1 MSKLINDSIKSNTL
15 TRSTPSTRGWRRSG
29 RCRPGVF
36 LNRVPRTRHTQ
47 DTAWLCSTW
56 CCVRGQR
63 ERRCASAARERE
75 DVRQK
80 PERETMCVRSQTER
94 RCGLEVLHTR
104 HIANGWRCSKVLQKD
119 EPPSFTPTASTH
131 TDRQNVCSDDRVADR
146 PDRILISLFSG

>member
-1 MSKLINDSIKSNTL
+1 MCTHKLSQATRASEAREGIENPKVSIPAEN
-15 TRSTPSTRGWRRSG
+15 P
-29 RCRPGVF
+29 CAGVY
-36 LNRVPRTRHTQ
+36 TQ
-47 DTAWLCSTW
+47 DTRKTPPG
-56 CCVRGQR
+56 CVRRGV
-63 ERRCASAARERE
+63 ASEARERE
-75 DVRQK
+75 DVRQR
-80 PERETMCVRSQTER
+80 PEREKMCVRSQTER